1 MMESAMIG
9 ANPSVAARMPVR
21 VAAIVTEAVG
31 IKSFVLVSPTGGAL
45 PRFSAGS
52 HVLVDLPNG
61 LARQYSLCNDPTETH
76 RYRIA
81 VLREPN
87 GRGGSA
93 CMHDAVRVGDVLTIS
108 TPRNNFPLFKGA
120 ASSLLIAGGI
130 GMTPILAM
138 CLDLHRCGQDFRL
151 HYCTRTIALTAFRD
165 ELAASSFAGRVAFHH
180 DGGNPTRGLDVRTL
194 LAPVPDG
201 LHVYCCGPA
210 GLMRAVEQATAH
222 WSIGRVHFEFFAA
235 GSNAAPSVQPG
246 DCAFEIVIASTGQ
259 TLIVPLG
266 RTILDVLNDNGILVE
281 NMCREG
287 ICGTCI
293 TKVLEGVPDHRDQV
307 LDASEK
313 AQNKLITVCCSR
325 ARTAKLVLDL

>member
-1 MMESAMIG
+1 MTEP
-9 ANPSVAARMPVR
+9 NPSANARMQVR
-21 VAAIVTEAVG
+21 VVAIADEADG
-31 IKSFVLVSPTGGAL
+31 IKSFVLVDPAGEDL
-45 PRFSAGS
+45 PPFSAGS

-61 LARQYSLCNDPTETH
+61 LTRQYSLCNDPVETH

-87 GRGGSA
+87 GRGGSV
-93 CMHDAVRVGDVLTIS
+93 CMHDTVRVGDLLTIS
-108 TPRNNFPLFKGA
+108 PPRNNFPLDGDA

-138 CLDLHRCGQDFRL
+138 CLDLHRRGQAFRL
-151 HYCTRTIALTAFRD
+151 HYCTRTAALTAFRD
-165 ELAASSFAGRVAFHH
+165 ELAASGFAARVAFHH
-180 DGGNPTRGLDVRTL
+180 DGGDPARGLDVRTL
-194 LAPVPDG
+194 LATVPDG

-222 WSIGRVHFEFFAA
+222 WPIGRVHFEFFAA
-235 GSNAAPSVQPG
+235 TG
-246 DCAFEIVIASTGQ
+246 DAMPATQAGDSAFEIVIASTGQ
-259 TLIVPLG
+259 TLIVPPG
-266 RTILDVLNDNGILVE
+266 RTILEVLHDNGILVE

-293 TKVLEGVPDHRDQV
+293 TRVLEGVPDHRDQV

-313 AQNKLITVCCSR
+313 AQNRLITVCCSR
-325 ARTAKLVLDL
+325 AKTKRLVLDL